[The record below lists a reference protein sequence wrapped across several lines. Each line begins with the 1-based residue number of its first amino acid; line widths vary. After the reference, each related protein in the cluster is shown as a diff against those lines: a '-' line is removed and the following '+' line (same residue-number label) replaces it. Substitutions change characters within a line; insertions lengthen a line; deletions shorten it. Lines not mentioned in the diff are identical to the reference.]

1 MEFRTRANTS
11 LIQTLRLLHA
21 VTEAGFTLQV
31 DRKDEVRFRRLVKI
45 FDMPIAIGSDA
56 PILESIL
63 IDHAGPITGVC
74 GMARPPV
81 MPRSTITYCR
91 SRWPDK
97 RPIAV
102 SFAGLLTP
110 WRKTA
115 ILEWLANH
123 GQKVPP
129 LFLSDRL
136 NRLKTKILRRLNMT
150 FDQRINIGP
159 MMLSLS
165 DTGRRFPR
173 KSWNVDYYALL
184 LSSRFAFCP
193 NGDVGPDG
201 PSWTYRFFDPIMCG
215 CIPIVDKPHALFAG
229 YHYLLASEQIDH
241 SDWQNDH
248 ALSNFAKLSAELTL
262 DPVMLHHAVLDELTA
277 GSS

>member
-1 MEFRTRANTS
+1 MAIPTLPIGKENKGNKRTNPGLFSKRGLVWNFGRARIPALFR
-11 LIQTLRLLHA
+11 TLRLLHA
-21 VTEAGFTLQV
+21 ITEAGFTLQV
-31 DRKDEVRFRRLVKI
+31 DQKDEVRFRRLVEI
-45 FDMPIAIGSDA
+45 FDMPIAIGSGA
-56 PILESIL
+56 PVLESIL

-74 GMARPPV
+74 GIVKPLV

-123 GQKVPP
+123 EQKAPP
-129 LFLSDRL
+129 LLLSSRL

-150 FDQRINIGP
+150 FDQRINVGP
-159 MMLSLS
+159 MTLSLS

-184 LSSRFAFCP
+184 LSSRFAFVP
-193 NGDVGPDG
+193 MEMLDLTVRPDVP
-201 PSWTYRFFDPIMCG
+201 FFRSKSSASG
-215 CIPIVDKPHALFAG
+215 RIP
-229 YHYLLASEQIDH
+229 
-241 SDWQNDH
+241 
-248 ALSNFAKLSAELTL
+248 
-262 DPVMLHHAVLDELTA
+262 
-277 GSS
+277 